1 MNPEINRS
9 QQARCAVLN
18 ERNFPSLELVT
29 RPTVETAAAAYYLS
43 RRPQTLRSWSMSE
56 NGPLRPK
63 RINGRLAWSVAEIK
77 ALLGV

>member
-1 MNPEINRS
+1 MTDFSEVKPLGANPVAEHEYLPLT
-9 QQARCAVLN
+9 Q
-18 ERNFPSLELVT
+18 VT
-29 RPTVETAAAAYYLS
+29 STFVDTKTAAFYMM
-43 RRPQTLRSWSMSE
+43 RRPQTMRSWSCQE